1 MTCALT
7 LAGPWQV
14 RTEMSVAIPRHR
26 RLEAL
31 ESALGQLHDTTQT
44 MLGEITTLQREL
56 SAVNAD
62 EGAGTRQQQ
71 PLLQPRSPP
80 QAQAAV
86 TTAQQ
91 ARLDG
96 RASLS
101 PSFRPT
107 AGHSA
112 LGVTAQWFHA
122 EADRFG
128 TADDGFPGEHD

>member
-71 PLLQPRSPP
+71 PLV
-80 QAQAAV
+80 AV